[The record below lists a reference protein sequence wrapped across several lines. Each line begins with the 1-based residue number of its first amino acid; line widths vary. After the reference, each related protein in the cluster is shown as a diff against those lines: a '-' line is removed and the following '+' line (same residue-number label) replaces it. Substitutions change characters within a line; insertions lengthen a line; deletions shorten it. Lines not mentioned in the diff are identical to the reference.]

1 MNNKENTMYQNLWD
15 SENAKLREKF
25 IAAYFCIK
33 KEKNPPNKN
42 QTVHLKAQE
51 KRRHWNA
58 KTAEWQNYKDQ
69 IGDFKK
75 HRW

>member
-33 KEKNPPNKN
+33 KEKNTPNKN

-51 KRRHWNA
+51 KRRH
-58 KTAEWQNYKDQ
+58 
-69 IGDFKK
+69 
-75 HRW
+75 